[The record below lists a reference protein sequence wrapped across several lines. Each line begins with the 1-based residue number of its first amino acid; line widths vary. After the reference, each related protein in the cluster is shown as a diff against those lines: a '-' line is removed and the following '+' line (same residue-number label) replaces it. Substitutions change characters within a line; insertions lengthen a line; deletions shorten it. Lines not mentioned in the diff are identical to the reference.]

1 MSNLKDAIGLNGIL
15 ACPDCRARLEW
26 FGHRVGDCPGCGRSF
41 DMAGRAPVM
50 HPRRSGS
57 ESEGRR
63 FFIDEP
69 GKMEQLRRKHPGLA
83 RRLEIPD
90 FTAPVKALPLCAAW
104 FQSRVV
110 EGRPGERILN
120 LGSGVHKQYANE
132 RLLNFDIAP
141 HDNADVVGD
150 GERLPFRDDAFDGVL
165 LDAVVEHLAHPHRVV
180 AEVNRVLKPGGIVLA
195 QVPFLY
201 PFHAAPHDYQ
211 RYTPAGLRMLFEEFE
226 LIEAGTDRRPGRA
239 VLEIMTAYAALWS
252 DNRSLSYALR
262 LLTAWAWLPVKF
274 FDPWLS
280 KKNKAEYVA
289 ASASI
294 LARKRGGP
302 A

>member
-1 MSNLKDAIGLNGIL
+1 
-15 ACPDCRARLEW
+15 
-26 FGHRVGDCPGCGRSF
+26 
-41 DMAGRAPVM
+41 MAGRAPLL

-69 GKMEQLRRKHPGLA
+69 GTMERLRRKSPWLA
-83 RRLEIPD
+83 RRLELPD
-90 FTAPVKALPLCAAW
+90 FTAPTGALPGCRARLR
-104 FQSRVV
+104 SRVA
-110 EGRPGERILN
+110 EGRPGETVLN

-132 RLLNFDIAP
+132 RLVNFDIAP

-150 GERLPFRDDAFDGVL
+150 GERLPFRDEVFDGVL
-165 LDAVVEHLAHPHRVV
+165 LDAVVEHLARPHRVV
-180 AEVNRVLKPGGIVLA
+180 AEVRRVLKPGGTVLA

-239 VLEIMTAYAALWS
+239 VLEILTAYAATWS
-252 DNRSLSYALR
+252 DNRNLSYALR
-262 LLTAWAWLPVKF
+262 LLTAWAWLPLKL
-274 FDPWLS
+274 FDPWLARR
-280 KKNKAEYVA
+280 NKAEYVA

-294 LARKRGGP
+294 LARKPGGGEAAAP
-302 A
+302 ASRD